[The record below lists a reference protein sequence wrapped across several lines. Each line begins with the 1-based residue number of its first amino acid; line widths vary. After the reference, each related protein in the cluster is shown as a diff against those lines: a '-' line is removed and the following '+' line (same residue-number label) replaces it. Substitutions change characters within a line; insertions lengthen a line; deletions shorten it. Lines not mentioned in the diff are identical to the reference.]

1 MGAVV
6 PHRRWCERT
15 VQDTAEEEVTP
26 RLEDTVPCA
35 SLYHYSLAGW
45 RIDRDRMRRV
55 YGGDHGEDHGE
66 PQPGSSTPL
75 CYIYRPP
82 EMRPV
87 VWNRTVLA
95 CCQGWS
101 GPHCTEGEGLLG
113 HCYGTWQCQDTASS
127 RSLSAMSLSE
137 CCRHPW
143 GHSWRNSSSSSAPCL
158 SCAHLPLAEWLHLPA
173 AGEVSPRPLPAV
185 SLHGAAAHHRGL
197 WAGCMTWAG
206 SRYRTFDG
214 THFHFSGECTYTLAA
229 AADGTWGIAIAAGDP
244 RALHMTFGVGTVVAE
259 GQNISVDGV
268 VVPEGQPYLHNG
280 ISVTWLGDWV
290 AVASA
295 LGVRVTS
302 DGSRA
307 VMVTVDTE
315 LWGSTRGLCGP
326 YNDDPADDF
335 QQPGGDVATFAAS
348 FGNSWKIPDTS
359 PQPRCRDA
367 VELSPGCAA
376 GDAEQQAA
384 EAVCG
389 KLLAEPFREC
399 HDKVDP
405 DGFHVAC
412 LELLCLEGDTG
423 TLLSTSVCDT
433 FAAYARECARHQT
446 NIDWRHPGFCERR
459 CGAGQR
465 FSDCVSSCPASCAA
479 VGSAEDGPCHQDCA
493 GGCECAPGLYRDGAL
508 CVPLSA
514 CPCHHRRQRYTP
526 GQSIR
531 QRCNRCM
538 CQGGRWLCSQDRC
551 PGECSVL
558 GGHHYIT
565 FDRRRFSFSSACA
578 YTLVQDFVEGKL
590 LITAE
595 HEACNGHQRFGC
607 RRSLTISARRISARL
622 HGTGEVMVDGQE
634 VTLPFAGAELSVRRV
649 SSSFLLLQ
657 TFGAHVLWGVEAP
670 AAYITLQPA
679 FAHKV
684 RGLCGTYNWN
694 QGDEFTT
701 PAGDV
706 EISITAFANKY
717 QLSRECP
724 ALGPVPPEPCGDFTG
739 QQELAEAACAVL
751 QGPAF
756 QPCHQVVDP
765 EPFLQL
771 CLWDACICQDG
782 QHCLCLV
789 LAAYSRECG
798 REGVE
803 LVWRN
808 QSFCDVPCSGGQRYL
823 DCGRPCG
830 QTCADLRGDSTKAG
844 SCSDLDGLC
853 VPGCQCPA
861 GLVLAEG
868 GMCVPPGACPC
879 QHGTTLLP
887 PGSHIRRG
895 CSTCVC
901 AGGSWRCT
909 AAACPMA
916 ALCPAGLIHAPGS
929 CLRRCD
935 SAEPNGTCAG
945 IADGCV
951 CPPGTVFLDGR
962 CVSLAE
968 CPCQHG
974 GRLYRPNDTI
984 IRDCNTCVCRQQRW
998 HCGQEECAGTCVATG
1013 DPHYITFDGRAFSFP
1028 GDCEYLLAREADGLF
1043 AVTAENVPCGTGG
1056 VTCTKS
1062 VVVVMGNT
1070 VVHMLRGRDVTV
1082 NGVPVR
1088 PPKAYTGTGLTLERS
1103 GLFLLLLTRMGLVVL
1118 WDGGTRVYIRLE
1130 PRHRGRVAGL
1140 CGNFDGDAEND
1151 LSSRQGVLEPSAE
1164 LFGNSWRLSLLCP
1177 EVDGTGARHPC
1188 TENPHRVAWARR
1200 RCSILRQRLFE
1211 PCHDTVPCQ
1220 RFYDWCVFDA
1230 CGCDSGGDCE
1240 CLCTAIATY
1249 AEECGRRGVHVR
1261 WRSQE
1266 LCPLQCDGGLE
1277 YSPCGPP
1284 CPPTCRN
1291 LGREPPERCQD
1302 LSCLEGCFCPPGRVL
1317 HNGGCIEPDECP
1329 CFWDGFSFPA
1339 GATVQQGCKNCTCAA
1354 GRWHCPSSPEPCPPA
1369 PCAAW
1374 EFSCRADGRCVPGAW
1389 VCDNEEDCG
1398 DGSDEVCAPR
1408 CAPHQHRCAG
1418 GQCLAWGA
1426 RCDGVRDCSDGSDE
1440 SGCPTASCAPPEFSC
1455 ASGRCIPPER
1465 VCDGELDCGFADES
1479 DEAGCSPSCG
1489 VGEFRCALGRCV
1501 PYPHRC
1507 DGRDDCGDFSD
1518 ERGCVCP
1525 PGHLQCPDAQ
1535 CLPPTTVC
1543 DGHRDCANGTDEEFC
1558 PDRVTCAPGELPC
1571 PDGSCISEAAV
1582 CDGVSDCR
1590 DGWDESPAGCA
1601 AALPAAVPTTNT
1613 SAGEGQCC
1621 CGAAKPPHGTP
1632 RPLHWDGTWW
1642 GPWGWA
1648 PHGDPLPAAPACGP
1662 SAFTCG
1668 SGECAPRGWLCDG
1681 EADCRDGSDE
1691 LGCAGGCEPGH
1702 FPCTHGTDCVPYG
1715 NLCDGVPQCH
1725 DRSDESEDRCGST
1738 AIPPC
1743 PGHFAC
1749 NGGLCL
1755 NVSRVCDGAADCP
1768 QGEDELLCGSR
1779 SLDSGS
1785 NRTGGPCAEYT
1796 CSGGECVSF
1805 QQVCD
1810 GIPDCGAGGE
1820 DERDCG
1826 EWGPWGPWGT
1836 CTHSCGPGLQRRTRG
1851 CHQRHPGV
1859 LHRCRGQAAE
1869 QRQCFSIACPVD
1881 GAWAEWGPWSPCPE
1895 GCGGLRQRQRQC
1907 QHPQNGGR
1915 PCGDLPGGT
1924 PGAFETARCTPGG
1937 CPNTSSCP
1945 EGLRPWPCAP
1955 CPASCADIST
1965 GAACQPDRPCSPGC
1979 WCAAGLVLD
1988 EGRCVLPRECP
1999 CHAAGLRYGP
2009 GQVVKVDCRLCACLR
2024 GQLRRC
2030 RQNPDCAVHCGWSAW
2045 SAWGDC
2051 PGPCGTQSV
2060 QWSFRSPTNPSQ
2072 RGGGRHCRGIYRK
2085 ARRCQTAPCRRC
2097 QSRGR
2102 RRAPGE
2108 RWREEPCHV
2117 CQCLPSLAVRC
2128 SPYCPHRAAGC
2139 PQVRA
2144 WGDRDTGAGPGTVG
2158 GDGDSELRR
2167 AGCWLMATGTP
2178 AATVPQ
2184 RVSRGSECHDGGP
2197 ILEGPPDTVSAAGD
2211 NATATPS
2218 ELPTTEAPS
2227 STPTEPPGSSLLT
2240 FPLPPLGDPC
2250 YLPLG
2255 TAALPDGSFGASS
2268 AQAGSPAHAARLHGG
2283 DPGQPLRGWA
2293 PPDDAYAALPDDP
2306 PFLQLNLLQPTNIT
2320 GGCRAAC
2327 HGARGATGATMRCAV
2342 PTGVVVQG
2350 AGSSDAF
2357 VTAFLLQFS
2366 ADSTHWHRYRDLT
2379 NGTTNAQ
2386 LFQGNRDA
2394 STPAVRLLGR
2404 MVQAQHV
2411 RILPQDFHNRIV
2423 LRAELLG
2430 CPPVPPAQHGA
2441 VTVPVT
2447 PVMLP
2452 VIPVMPVTLMVP
2464 VTPSQRPCAVGEFQC
2479 RSGECVLGGPRG
2491 PLCDGVT
2498 DCRDGTDEAGC
2509 GPPST
2514 TSPVTPV
2521 AAGVLVLSTTTQPPS
2536 VHPAT
2541 VSPGMDTQL
2550 PPKGAEPTPPGHPG
2564 AELLPQPHM
2573 MAVGPPTTGA
2583 SSPTEL
2589 GVTEPALRPPDTPT
2603 APSTTGIGTSPPTGP
2618 PSTASPPALIEVSS
2632 LTPQATCAPAP
2643 WGSWG
2648 PCSRSCG
2655 LGITL
2660 RRALPGGGC
2669 ARTPPDTRVCF
2680 LRACPVPGGWAAWG
2694 SWSPCDATCGGG
2706 VRSRVRSC
2714 SDPPPK
2720 NGGAPCPGGHLQT
2733 QPCSLQP
2740 CGDPPACGPRMV
2752 LVRAEDCEGGRDPP
2766 CTWSCGDIGGNGTCA
2781 QRCQDG
2787 CWCPPGLFLQDG
2799 GCVDAG
2805 ECRCH
2810 GPGEQRRPGEVFL
2823 QECRRCTCHNGT
2835 VTCEDT
2841 SCAVDCG
2848 WSTWSPWTHCNG
2860 SCGAGTQERFRS
2872 PTNPAAAAGGAPCTG
2887 AARELREC
2895 HEPCSAEVGSAWSPW
2910 EPWSE
2915 CSVSCGAGEQR
2926 RHRTCTEPAQGGSCT
2941 GPHLQTRDCNTQP
2954 CHARCPGHALYR
2966 TAAQCRAA
2974 GGPCPRLCLDL
2985 GAGVECAAR
2994 CRDGCACPAGLLL
3007 HNRSC
3012 VRPARCPCYHRGRL
3026 YLPGDTAAGD
3036 ACNNWCGGGRGA
3048 PPAAAATGADPRL
3061 PQHLHRRGHGVR
3073 RGAVRRYRAGP
3084 RLCRRVR
3091 TRFCVVPVS
3100 CGGGERLRRRQCHQ
3114 PECVGLGLQSQMCN
3128 THVCRALPIA
3138 LPHGSTPRRRPTD
3151 SGCPRGRV
3159 FRECAGGAC
3168 PFSCA
3173 HVSGRVGCG
3182 GGACAQGCGCPV
3194 GTFLHRGECAAQCPC
3209 ALPAEL
3215 LRELQNGSTGTAEPR
3230 LLPGQELPAGGTV
3243 RTACASCPTAALSL
3257 PPSTCHHG
3265 HLNCTELG
3273 SCQRDGA
3280 WGSWS
3285 PWSPCTPT
3293 CGGLG
3298 LSTRQRGCTS
3308 PTPAHGGQDCTGA
3321 RTDTMYCRTPGC
3333 PAMPT
3338 PTPRPSPTSVGTEA
3352 EGGFGPWSP
3361 WSPCSRSCTRPEA
3374 PATKSRNRSCS
3385 GAGDCGGESEQQ
3397 RACNLPHCDGAVRG
3411 TRPTASPP
3419 CPSGACNCEW
3429 TPWGPWGGCS
3439 RSCGGGLQL
3448 RLRAYT
3454 PPGPGGRW
3462 CPDIGSASTERRAC
3476 GLRPCTV
3483 DGSWSPWSPWSRCDR
3498 TCGGGRSLRS
3508 RSCTRPPPKN
3518 GGEPC
3523 PGERHQLRLCNPQP
3537 CGQSCPPGTVPVP
3550 CATRCPRHCA
3560 DLRAGLSCGPEE
3572 RCRPGCRCPNGSLE
3586 QDGGCVPPAR
3596 CECTDAAGRE
3606 WEPGS
3611 RHRDGCESCVCDS
3624 GRLRCARDGCPQ
3636 PRTCSPEGIQCQ
3648 DTPCDDLC
3656 LWGPWGPWGPCQ
3668 DPCSGGYRLRQRR
3681 HPAGDRQCHGASA
3694 QTQSCNTAAC
3704 AGEECDERGRV
3715 FTMSCANRCPR
3726 ACADLWPHAE
3736 CLEGPCE
3743 PGCRCPP
3750 GQLLQDGLC
3759 VPVAQC
3765 RCGLPTANGT
3775 QELWPGQV
3783 AEHGC
3788 HNCTCGNGTFT
3799 CPEQMCPIYGPWSPW
3814 SPCSH
3819 SCGGGNTSRHREC
3832 QESAGGEPCSAT
3844 DTEEVAECNLQP
3856 CPGGCRLSPWS
3867 PWSRCSTTCGGGT
3880 SERRRELLPG
3890 PGEPCPLLPPPLLLL
3905 HRVCSAHNCSPECPL
3920 GQRFGPCANACPR
3933 HCAHLGPGAR
3943 CVTQSCQRGCAC
3955 PHGQVLQDGA
3965 CVPPALCRCHLP
3977 PTLAAAH
3984 NLSLALQ
3991 LPPGTSLQH
4000 GCTRCVCVHGTFNC
4014 SQEECN
4020 ADCLRSPWSPSP
4032 CSVTCGTACPA
4043 GERWQGPDAPDGCDR
4058 SCGDIAEP
4066 RHNCSVPLAPGCTC
4080 QPGHY
4085 RNSSRHCVPA
4095 ARCECWHRGQ
4105 LRQAGS
4111 TWQDGCEMC
4120 HCQDGRVTCAAG
4132 CAPLTCP
4139 EGTVKVREPGGCCP
4153 VCREEWPE
4161 EPPTTCQRLTELRTI
4176 AKGPCALRDVEVSFC
4191 AGHCQ
4196 SRTTVTAEEPYLQ
4209 SVCECCSYRLDPAG
4223 PVRVLRLPCP
4233 GGQSEPVVLPI
4244 IHSCQCSPCQGGDFS
4259 RR

>member
-1 MGAVV
+1 MTMAHRSWAPGKVLASLLLCVTAVEAATG
-6 PHRRWCERT
+6 RWCERM

-26 RLEDTVPCA
+26 RREDTVPCT

-55 YGGDHGEDHGE
+55 YGGDHGE
-66 PQPGSSTPL
+66 PQPGSGTPL

-113 HCYGTWQCQDTASS
+113 HCYGTWQCQDTANS
-127 RSLSAMSLSE
+127 RNLSAMSLSE

-143 GHSWRNSSSSSAPCL
+143 GHSWRNGSSSSAPCI
-158 SCAHLPLAEWLHLPA
+158 SCTHLPL
-173 AGEVSPRPLPAV
+173 AGEVSPRPSPAV

-229 AADGTWGIAIAAGDP
+229 AADGTWAIAIAAGDP
-244 RALHMTFGVGTVVAE
+244 RVLAVGLSGGCGAIALADATPPQALHMTFGVGTVVAE
-259 GQNISVDGV
+259 GRNISVDGV

-302 DGSRA
+302 DRSRA
-307 VMVTVDTE
+307 VMVTVDPE
-315 LWGSTRGLCGP
+315 LWGSTGGLCGP

-359 PQPRCRDA
+359 PQLRCRDA
-367 VELSPGCAA
+367 VELSSGCAA
-376 GDAEQQAA
+376 ADAAQQAA
-384 EAVCG
+384 DATCG

-399 HDKVDP
+399 HGKVDP

-412 LELLCLEGDTG
+412 LELLCREGDAG
-423 TLLSTSVCDT
+423 PLPSPSVCDT

-446 NIDWRHPGFCERR
+446 NIDWRGPGFCERR
-459 CGAGQR
+459 CGEGQR

-538 CQGGRWLCSQDRC
+538 CQGGRWLCSQERC

-565 FDRRRFSFSSACA
+565 FDRRRFSFPGTCA
-578 YTLVQDFVEGKL
+578 YTLVQDFVEGQL

-595 HEACNGHQRFGC
+595 HEACDGHQHLGC
-607 RRSLTISARRISARL
+607 RRSLTISARGISARF

-634 VTLPFAGAELSVRRV
+634 VMLPFDGAELSIRRV
-649 SSSFLLLQ
+649 SSAFLLLQ

-706 EISITAFANKY
+706 EISIAAFTNKY
-717 QLSRECP
+717 QVSRECQ
-724 ALGPVPPEPCGDFTG
+724 ALRPVPPEPCGDFTG
-739 QQELAEAACAVL
+739 RQELAEAACAVL

-789 LAAYSRECG
+789 LAAYARECG

-808 QSFCDVPCSGGQRYL
+808 QSFCDVPCGGGQRYL
-823 DCGRPCG
+823 DCGSPCG
-830 QTCADLRGDSTKAG
+830 QTCADLRGDSTEAG
-844 SCSDLDGLC
+844 SCHDLDGLC

-887 PGSHIRRG
+887 PGSHIRRS

-916 ALCPAGLIHAPGS
+916 ALCPGGLIHAPGS

-962 CVSLAE
+962 CVSPAE

-1088 PPKAYTGTGLTLERS
+1088 PPKAYTGTGLTLERA
-1103 GLFLLLLTRMGLVVL
+1103 GLFLLLLTRMGLAVL

-1151 LSSRQGVLEPSAE
+1151 LSSQQGVLEPSAE

-1200 RCSILRQRLFE
+1200 RCGILRQRLFE
-1211 PCHDTVPCQ
+1211 PCHDAVPCQ
-1220 RFYDWCVFDA
+1220 RFYDWCIFDA

-1284 CPPTCRN
+1284 CPPTCHN

-1317 HNGGCIEPDECP
+1317 HDGGCIEPDECP

-1354 GRWHCPSSPEPCPPA
+1354 GGWHCPSSLEPCPPA

-1398 DGSDEVCAPR
+1398 DGSDEMCAPR

-1440 SGCPTASCAPPEFSC
+1440 SGCPTASCTPPEFSC

-1465 VCDGELDCGFADES
+1465 VCDGELDCGFADDS

-1489 VGEFRCALGRCV
+1489 AGEFRCALGRCV

-1543 DGHRDCANGTDEEFC
+1543 DGHHDCANGTDEEFC

-1571 PDGSCISEAAV
+1571 PDGSCISEAVV

-1601 AALPAAVPTTNT
+1601 AALPAAVPTAST
-1613 SAGEGQCC
+1613 S
-1621 CGAAKPPHGTP
+1621 
-1632 RPLHWDGTWW
+1632 
-1642 GPWGWA
+1642 
-1648 PHGDPLPAAPACGP
+1648 AAPACGP

-1681 EADCRDGSDE
+1681 EADCHDGSDE

-1702 FPCTHGTDCVPYG
+1702 FPCAHGTDCVPYG
-1715 NLCDGVPQCH
+1715 HLCDGVPQCH

-1743 PGHFAC
+1743 PGHFTC
-1749 NGGLCL
+1749 DGGLCL

-1779 SLDSGS
+1779 SLTSGS

-1796 CSGGECVSF
+1796 CSRGKCIAF

-1810 GIPDCGAGGE
+1810 GIPDCGAGEE

-1826 EWGPWGPWGT
+1826 EWGPWGLWGT

-1851 CHQRHPGV
+1851 CRQHRPGV

-1881 GAWAEWGPWSPCPE
+1881 GAWAEWGPWSPCPG

-1907 QHPQNGGR
+1907 QPPQNGGR
-1915 PCGDLPGGT
+1915 PCGDLPGET
-1924 PGAFETARCTPGG
+1924 PGALETAPCTPGG

-1945 EGLRPWPCAP
+1945 EGLRPWHCAP

-1965 GAACQPDRPCSPGC
+1965 GAACQQDRPCSPGC

-1999 CHAAGLRYGP
+1999 CHAAGLRHAA
-2009 GQVVKVDCRLCACLR
+2009 GQLVKVDCRLCACLG

-2030 RQNPDCAVHCGWSAW
+2030 RHNPDCAVHCGWSAW

-2085 ARRCQTAPCRRC
+2085 ARRCQTAPCRQC

-2139 PQVRA
+2139 PQGRVLVD
-2144 WGDRDTGAGPGTVG
+2144 GH
-2158 GDGDSELRR
+2158 GDSCCYC
-2167 AGCWLMATGTP
+2167 AP
-2178 AATVPQ
+2178 
-2184 RVSRGSECHDGGP
+2184 
-2197 ILEGPPDTVSAAGD
+2197 AGD
-2211 NATATPS
+2211 NVTATPPA
-2218 ELPTTEAPS
+2218 LPTTEAPS
-2227 STPTEPPGSSLLT
+2227 SAPTGPPGSSLLT

-2255 TAALPDGSFGASS
+2255 TAALPDSSFGASS

-2283 DPGQPLRGWA
+2283 DPGQPLKGWA
-2293 PPDDAYAALPDDP
+2293 PPDDAYAALPDNP
-2306 PFLQLNLLQPTNIT
+2306 PFLQLDLLQPTNI
-2320 GGCRAAC
+2320 
-2327 HGARGATGATMRCAV
+2327 
-2342 PTGVVVQG
+2342 TGVVVQG

-2366 ADSTHWHRYRDLT
+2366 ADSTRWHRYRDLT
-2379 NGTTNAQ
+2379 SGTTNAQ
-2386 LFQGNRDA
+2386 LFQGNQDS

-2430 CPPVPPAQHGA
+2430 CPPVPPARHGA

-2447 PVMLP
+2447 PEMLP
-2452 VIPVMPVTLMVP
+2452 VIPMMPVTLTVP
-2464 VTPSQRPCAVGEFQC
+2464 VTPSQRPCAMGEFQC
-2479 RSGECVLGGPRG
+2479 GSGECVLGGPQG

-2514 TSPVTPV
+2514 TSPVAPL
-2521 AAGVLVLSTTTQPPS
+2521 AASVLVLSTTTQPPS
-2536 VHPAT
+2536 VPPAT
-2541 VSPGMDTQL
+2541 VSPGMSTQL
-2550 PPKGAEPTPPGHPG
+2550 PPKGAEPTPPGTSCGEAGGLGIRWHPG
-2564 AELLPQPHM
+2564 AEPLPQPHM

-2589 GVTEPALRPPDTPT
+2589 GVTEPALGPSDTPIT
-2603 APSTTGIGTSPPTGP
+2603 PSTPGIGTSPPTGP
-2618 PSTASPPALIEVSS
+2618 PSTEFPPAVIEVSSQTPQGEGTSGHGAAPSMAPADESNVEGAGDPAVIPASPPA
-2632 LTPQATCAPAP
+2632 TCAQAP

-2660 RRALPGGGC
+2660 RRALPRGGC

-2706 VRSRVRSC
+2706 VRSRARSC

-2720 NGGAPCPGGHLQT
+2720 NGGAPCPGWHFQT

-2740 CGDPPACGPRMV
+2740 CADPPACGPRMV

-2766 CTWSCGDIGGNGTCA
+2766 CTRSCGDLGGNGTCA
-2781 QRCQDG
+2781 RRCQDG

-2841 SCAVDCG
+2841 SCATDCG
-2848 WSTWSPWTHCNG
+2848 WSTWSPWTHCSG

-2872 PTNPAAAAGGAPCTG
+2872 PTNPEAAAGGAPCAG

-2895 HEPCSAEVGSAWSPW
+2895 HEPCSTEVGSAWSPW
-2910 EPWSE
+2910 APWSE
-2915 CSVSCGAGEQR
+2915 CSASCGAGEQR
-2926 RHRTCTEPAQGGSCT
+2926 RHRTCTAPAQGEPCT

-2954 CHARCPGHALYR
+2954 CHEAPWGAWSPW
-2966 TAAQCRAA
+2966 
-2974 GGPCPRLCLDL
+2974 GPC
-2985 GAGVECAAR
+2985 
-2994 CRDGCACPAGLLL
+2994 
-3007 HNRSC
+3007 S
-3012 VRPARCPCYHRGRL
+3012 
-3026 YLPGDTAAGD
+3026 
-3036 ACNNWCGGGRGA
+3036 
-3048 PPAAAATGADPRL
+3048 
-3061 PQHLHRRGHGVR
+3061 
-3073 RGAVRRYRAGP
+3073 
-3084 RLCRRVR
+3084 
-3091 TRFCVVPVS
+3091 VS
-3100 CGGGERLRRRQCHQ
+3100 CGGGERLRRRQCHR

-3128 THVCRALPIA
+3128 THVCRGECRPDPWPDPPAHSPA
-3138 LPHGSTPRRRPTD
+3138 PYPRPTD

-3194 GTFLHRGECAAQCPC
+3194 GTFLHRGECAGQCPC

-3215 LRELQNGSTGTAEPR
+3215 LRELQNGSTGAAEPQ

-3243 RTACASCPTAALSL
+3243 RTACASC
-3257 PPSTCHHG
+3257 TCHHG
-3265 HLNCTELG
+3265 HLNCTELEG
-3273 SCQRDGA
+3273 CRRDGA

-3285 PWSPCTPT
+3285 PWSPCAPT

-3308 PTPAHGGQDCTGA
+3308 PTPARGGQDCTGA
-3321 RTDTMYCRTPGC
+3321 RTDTMYCRTPDC

-3338 PTPRPSPTSVGTEA
+3338 PTPRRSPTSPGAKA

-3397 RACNLPHCDGAVRG
+3397 RACNLPHCDA
-3411 TRPTASPP
+3411 PP
-3419 CPSGACNCEW
+3419 CPSGACDCEW

-3454 PPGPGGRW
+3454 PPGSGGRW
-3462 CPDIGSASTERRAC
+3462 CPDIGSASTEHRAC

-3483 DGSWSPWSPWSRCDR
+3483 DGAWSPWSPWSRCDR

-3537 CGQSCPPGTVPVP
+3537 CGESCPRGTVLVP
-3550 CATRCPRHCA
+3550 CANRCPRHCG

-3572 RCRPGCRCPNGSLE
+3572 RCRPGCRCPDGSLE
-3586 QDGGCVPPAR
+3586 QDGGCVPLAR
-3596 CECTDAAGRE
+3596 CECTDAAGRG

-3624 GRLRCARDGCPQ
+3624 GRLRCAPDGCPQ
-3636 PRTCSPEGIQCQ
+3636 PQCRWSPWGRWAPCTVTCGHGRQRRHRTPIAVAGAVPCEGPQEQSRDCAEGPCPALCPREGGNGSLGESWMEGPCRQCTCSPEGIQCQ

-3656 LWGPWGPWGPCQ
+3656 LWGSWGPWGPCQ

-3681 HPAGDRQCHGASA
+3681 PQHPAGDRRCHGARA

-3715 FTMSCANRCPR
+3715 FTMSCADRCPR
-3726 ACADLWPHAE
+3726 ACADLWPHVE
-3736 CLEGPCE
+3736 CLQGPCE
-3743 PGCRCPP
+3743 PGCQCPP

-3775 QELWPGQV
+3775 GELWPGQV
-3783 AEHGC
+3783 AERGC
-3788 HNCTCGNGTFT
+3788 HNCTCRNGTVT
-3799 CPEQMCPIYGPWSPW
+3799 CPAQMCPIYGPWSPW
-3814 SPCSH
+3814 SPCSR

-3832 QESAGGEPCSAT
+3832 QEGAGEEPCSAT
-3844 DTEEVAECNLQP
+3844 DTEEMAECNLQP

-3905 HRVCSAHNCSPECPL
+3905 HRVCSAHNCSPECPV

-3984 NLSLALQ
+3984 NLSLALEV
-3991 LPPGTSLQH
+3991 PPGTSLQH

-4020 ADCLRSPWSPSP
+4020 ADCLQSPWSPWSP
-4032 CSVTCGTACPA
+4032 CSVTCGMGEQHSPQHPLWQWAECPGPTMRHSPCSPPPAMSAPCSAPCPGHTEAPSCATRCRCHVPVPHAACPA
-4043 GERWQGPDAPDGCDR
+4043 GERWQGPDVPDGCDR

-4066 RHNCSVPLAPGCTC
+4066 RHNCSVPPAPGCAC

-4095 ARCECWHRGQ
+4095 THCECRHRGQ

-4111 TWQDGCEMC
+4111 TWQDGCETC
-4120 HCQDGRVTCAAG
+4120 HCQDGRVTCATG
-4132 CAPLTCP
+4132 CAPLACP

-4161 EPPTTCQRLTELRTI
+4161 EPPATCRRLTELRTI

-4209 SVCECCSYRLDPAG
+4209 SACECCSYRLDPAG

-4244 IHSCQCSPCQGGDFS
+4244 IRSCQCSPCQGGDFS